1 MPLLKG
7 KSKKAFGKNVETE
20 MEHGKPQKQALAIA
34 FKMKQRSK
42 KMAEGGKVGGMDPS
56 DKDDKMMAK
65 GGEMK
70 SKRERALEAF
80 HGKMMAEGGMID
92 GHQASGKVD
101 TRPDLKDHEGDSGF
115 VSHKDCA
122 KCNNDAAMSEDKR
135 SLGEHGAHEEGE
147 QGGGQGFHGESFE
160 GNPGDKHDEYQSEAH
175 DEDMVGHIMKQRQ
188 QHFSKGGEVANE
200 DHGHNDD
207 KLAGFSPNEF
217 DDLSLRDD
225 LEESETAKN
234 SGDEDGDAREDKDRN
249 DIISQIMKSRKKK
262 DRLPNPA

>member
-7 KSKKAFGKNVETE
+7 KKNMGHNIKVE
-20 MEHGKPQKQALAIA
+20 MEHGKPQKQSIAIA
-34 FKMKQRSK
+34 CKMAKK
-42 KMAEGGKVGGMDPS
+42 KMAEGGESKFNNEEEASGFQQH
-56 DKDDKMMAK
+56 KEE

-225 LEESETAKN
+225 LEFSETAKN